1 MQQQGPVGDRF
12 CPACMKLLVRRPD
25 ERMNKFLKRTFCD
38 RECSMK
44 VSVPRWKG
52 SFQQKK

>member
-12 CPACMKLLVRRPD
+12 CPACMKLLVRRRD
-25 ERMNKFLKRTFCD
+25 ERLSNFLKRTFCD

-52 SFQQKK
+52 SFNRKK